1 MLAEA
6 VGRPVVFRR
15 AQSPTADGRMRVDSY
30 FVVAERRWELVKKA
44 MMTVGKP

>member
-30 FVVAERRWELVKKA
+30 LVAERLGELVKRA